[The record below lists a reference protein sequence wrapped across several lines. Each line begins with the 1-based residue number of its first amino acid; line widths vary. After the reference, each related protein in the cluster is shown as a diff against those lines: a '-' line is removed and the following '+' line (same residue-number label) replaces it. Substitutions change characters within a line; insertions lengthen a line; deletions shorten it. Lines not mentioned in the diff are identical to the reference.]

1 MYSQLSPEKVWHWY
15 PDHTPVRYASSYLSS
30 LWVQNVA
37 TSWLV
42 HNTPCFFCQ
51 ETTVSHAGKDGR
63 LYYDIAVRIQSYASR
78 QQLAVSDTERQDA
91 IVQEFDRV
99 LLTTLGTASLRLY
112 EFRIQTPYKKYAKAT
127 SVYKTM
133 ADSFQC
139 KEV

>member
-1 MYSQLSPEKVWHWY
+1 M
-15 PDHTPVRYASSYLSS
+15 
-30 LWVQNVA
+30 NG
-37 TSWLV
+37 
-42 HNTPCFFCQ
+42 
-51 ETTVSHAGKDGR
+51 AGKDGR
-63 LYYDIAVRIQSYASR
+63 LFYDIAVRIQSYASR

-112 EFRIQTPYKKYAKAT
+112 EFRIQTPYKKYAKDT

-133 ADSFQC
+133 AGSFQC